1 MESVSWNEV
10 PGYLQD
16 GTFYEGLDQSDHAP
30 FEVPHH
36 CFKTDP
42 GIECESDLVW
52 VFHSVRF
59 WATREVP
66 IAAIQYMLE
75 HCGVSDLEK
84 LLEEFVEQQ
93 DFITNIL
100 KLKAA
105 SLSDGLVVAITAGLK
120 LPVVRL
126 LREKG
131 YELNIDACE
140 AAATVGNLDIL
151 MYLHEEGCP
160 WDERTT
166 TAAAT
171 GSHLTCL
178 EYALDLNCP
187 CDVELMNK
195 MAQLGLSNVLKTL
208 HDRGLN
214 WDEKTALH
222 AIRDNR
228 VECLKFLHGAGCEI
242 TPVTLCGAAK
252 YGSMECMEFLHAQ
265 GVDWHDL
272 TCYYAARF
280 GQLATLTYAHAH
292 GAEWNELTSYAA
304 ASYGHLDCLIYLHK
318 HDCMWNERALKGA
331 IAGGYW
337 PCARYCYDHN
347 CPQRQTSLIIVS
359 FTLTI
364 IYAIKALFFPYS
376 PPFHDVAMLAIFIRV
391 PLWMFLV
398 EYREP
403 LQRDSKIM
411 WFWRVLD
418 PILVVFNFVL
428 VYLMWL
434 WYPLVLDFWVNY
446 IFPLLGVSGP

>member
-10 PGYLQD
+10 PGYLKD
-16 GTFYEGLDQSDHAP
+16 GIFYEGLDQSDHAQ
-30 FEVPHH
+30 FEVPHI

-42 GIECESDLVW
+42 GVECKSDLVW
-52 VFHSVRF
+52 VLHSVRF

-66 IAAIQYMLE
+66 IAAIQYILE
-75 HCGVSDLEK
+75 HCGGSDLEK

-105 SLSDGLVVAITAGLK
+105 SLSDGLKTAITAGLK

-140 AAATVGNLDIL
+140 AA
-151 MYLHEEGCP
+151 
-160 WDERTT
+160 
-166 TAAAT
+166 
-171 GSHLTCL
+171 
-178 EYALDLNCP
+178 
-187 CDVELMNK
+187 
-195 MAQLGLSNVLKTL
+195 TL
-208 HDRGLN
+208 HDRGFV

-228 VECLKFLHGAGCEI
+228 LECLQFLYNSGCEI

-252 YGSMECMEFLHAQ
+252 YGSLDCMEFLHAQ

-280 GQLATLTYAHAH
+280 SQLTTLAYAHTH
-292 GAEWNELTSYAA
+292 GAEWNELTSYVS

-318 HDCMWNERALKGA
+318 HDCAWNERALKGA

-337 PCARYCYDHN
+337 SCARYCYNHN

-376 PPFHDVAMLAIFIRV
+376 PPFHDVAMT
-391 PLWMFLV
+391 
-398 EYREP
+398 
-403 LQRDSKIM
+403 
-411 WFWRVLD
+411 
-418 PILVVFNFVL
+418 
-428 VYLMWL
+428 
-434 WYPLVLDFWVNY
+434 
-446 IFPLLGVSGP
+446 VSGGRIAEKFILD